1 MNAPLRLRT
10 RLGQAMHLLARDRE
24 QAMNLDDIT
33 KDVVRGIASVSAS
46 HHAPLPQEAV
56 PAVYLRTRAMLRDAS
71 ASARSADLAGEL
83 ALAAFLELV
92 AAGSE
97 LPSNVLPE
105 LRERIAS
112 TLAASDHEAATT
124 SGDRR

>member
-1 MNAPLRLRT
+1 
-10 RLGQAMHLLARDRE
+10 
-24 QAMNLDDIT
+24 MNLDDIT

-97 LPSNVLPE
+97 LPSNALPE
-105 LRERIAS
+105 LRERIAA
-112 TLAASDHEAATT
+112 TLSPSRREAAAA